1 MFHLR
6 NLLWTIAQESA
17 SQVALRN
24 CSKEVRE
31 EECSIGDFPGKNKI
45 KTIFH
50 HPEIT
55 ANHKNQI
62 SQINDFHAFLCIG
75 RCKSLGSLKLF
86 LRYAKE

>member
-6 NLLWTIAQESA
+6 NLLRTIAQESA

-31 EECSIGDFPGKNKI
+31 EKGHIGDLPGKNKI
-45 KTIFH
+45 KNIFH

-75 RCKSLGSLKLF
+75 RCKSLGASKLSLQ
-86 LRYAKE
+86 YAF